1 MSYGAYIA
9 TCHGLGVI
17 KRWGASYGKQK
28 STKAGKLD
36 IGRFTALPH
45 AVIHSVQFRGLGYA
59 ARSLLFDLAAQ
70 YNQSNNG
77 KLVCCMKYLQPLGW
91 ISNDTINRALR
102 ELKASGLLIQTR
114 QGMMPPMSRAAWF
127 AIGWFGLDVT
137 NDLDIESKHYQR
149 CQLTPFKP
157 LIKINA
163 LTPINGAVRQ
173 TTAPINGV
181 ARQPLAPINGAVE
194 AINDS
199 SPTPI
204 NGEFIDLPYT
214 HPIIE
219 QHYLSEDT
227 K

>member
-163 LTPINGAVRQ
+163 LTPINGAV
-173 TTAPINGV
+173 
-181 ARQPLAPINGAVE
+181 E